1 MFTGMHLVLYSLSV
15 LTASSNGK
23 RIQRNAFIV
32 ASQTGFY
39 ILAIVLNAMGKNRCW
54 IMIIRLYL

>member
-1 MFTGMHLVLYSLSV
+1 MFIDMHLVLYSLSV

-23 RIQRNAFIV
+23 HIQRNAFIA
-32 ASQTGFY
+32 ASQTGSY
-39 ILAIVLNAMGKNRCW
+39 ILAIVLNATGRNKCW